1 MTAQISA
8 DSLHRLIK
16 HAIDSGA
23 AASVA
28 EAEALFRGY
37 RLKVEIDSADVSDP
51 VQQAALLTT
60 VALGRRV
67 FLGGVTVTGPL
78 DASLML
84 AMPFGRT
91 LGDAVQA
98 LGATFGDLAGEAPA
112 IVIGGGVRERRAGFC
127 VRTAA
132 AGWRG
137 GILPVHSELQPGGE
151 GTMPLSGMLAAG
163 LAVNEAFLFVN
174 GGMPAAGR
182 RALGLSLW
190 RPGREVDW
198 LQPDESEP
206 PLTYLPS
213 RLWLIG
219 LGHLGQAYLWGLG
232 LLPYQ
237 DPADVALILQDID
250 VITESTESTS
260 ILTDSAMIGKKKTRA
275 MAAWAERRGFV
286 TSLQERIFAADF
298 TRQAD
303 EPAVALCG
311 LDNGAGRRAL
321 DQVGFD
327 FIVEAGLGRGHRD
340 FRTMRLHVLPG
351 QRAAADIW
359 KQPSEGEKVDD
370 RPAYAKLMEDGVL
383 DRCGMTLLAGKAVG
397 APFVGS
403 IAATLALSEVL
414 RLLHGG
420 VVYQLIDIDL
430 LSLDQRLASRHSND
444 FANLNP
450 GFTMAVDA
458 RARRR
463 STSKS
468 DDEVVDMESQPW
480 LRV

>member
-1 MTAQISA
+1 MKAHISA
-8 DSLHRLIK
+8 DSLHRLVK

-23 AASVA
+23 AASVDKA
-28 EAEALFRGY
+28 EAQFRGY
-37 RLKVEIDSADVSDP
+37 RLRVEIDPATVADQA
-51 VQQAALLTT
+51 QQAALLTT
-60 VALGRRV
+60 VALARRV
-67 FLGGVTVTGPL
+67 FLGGVTVIGPI
-78 DASLML
+78 DAPLIL
-84 AMPFGRT
+84 AMPFGHT

-98 LGATFGDLAGEAPA
+98 LGATLGDADGETPT
-112 IVIGGGVRERRAGFC
+112 IVIGGSVRERRSGFC

-137 GILPVHSELQPGGE
+137 GILPVHSELQPDGE
-151 GTMPLSGMLAAG
+151 GAMPLSGMLAAG
-163 LAVNEAFLFVN
+163 LAVNEAFLFIN

-190 RPGREVDW
+190 CPNREADW
-198 LQPDESEP
+198 LQSDHSEP
-206 PLTYLPS
+206 ALTYLPS

-232 LLPYQ
+232 LLPYR
-237 DPADVALILQDID
+237 DPADVALVLQDID

-260 ILTDSAMIGKKKTRA
+260 ILTDSTMIGKKKTRE
-275 MAAWAERRGFV
+275 MAAWAEQRGFA
-286 TSLQERIFAADF
+286 TSLQERIFDADF

-311 LDNGAGRRAL
+311 LDNAAGRRAL

-327 FIVEAGLGRGHRD
+327 LIVEAGLGRGHRD

-359 KQPSEGEKVDD
+359 KQTSEAEKVED

-403 IAATLALSEVL
+403 TAATLVLSEVL
-414 RLLHGG
+414 RLLHGRA
-420 VVYQLIDIDL
+420 VCQLIDLDL
-430 LSLDQRLASRHSND
+430 LSLDQRLVTQHPNE
-444 FANLNP
+444 FADLNP
-450 GFTMAVDA
+450 GYSIAIDPRNVG
-458 RARRR
+458 
-463 STSKS
+463 
-468 DDEVVDMESQPW
+468 
-480 LRV
+480 

>member
-8 DSLHRLIK
+8 DSLHRLMK

-23 AASVA
+23 VASFA
-28 EAEALFRGY
+28 EAEALFRDY
-37 RLKVEIDSADVSDP
+37 RLRVEIDPADISEP

-60 VALGRRV
+60 VALSRRV
-67 FLGGVTVTGPL
+67 FLGGVMVTGPL
-78 DASLML
+78 DAPLLL
-84 AMPFGRT
+84 AIPLGRT
-91 LGDAVQA
+91 IGDAVQV
-98 LGATFGDLAGEAPA
+98 LGGILGDLAEEMPT
-112 IVIGGGVRERRAGFC
+112 IVIGGGPRERRAGFC
-127 VRTAA
+127 VRTAEA
-132 AGWRG
+132 SWRG
-137 GILPVHSELQPGGE
+137 GILPVHSELRPGRGCA
-151 GTMPLSGMLAAG
+151 MPLSGMLAAG
-163 LAVNEAFLFVN
+163 LAVNEAYLFVN

-190 RPGREVDW
+190 RPSREVDW
-198 LQPDESEP
+198 LRPDESEP
-206 PLTYLPS
+206 ALAYMPS

-237 DPADVALILQDID
+237 EPADVALVLQDID
-250 VITESTESTS
+250 IITESTESTS
-260 ILTDSAMIGKKKTRA
+260 ILTDSGMIGQKKTRA
-275 MAAWAERRGFV
+275 MAAWAERRGFA
-286 TSLQERIFAADF
+286 TSLQERMF
-298 TRQAD
+298 TAYFERNPE

-311 LDNGAGRRAL
+311 LDNAAGRRAL

-327 FIVEAGLGRGHRD
+327 FIVEAGLGRGYRD

-351 QRAAADIW
+351 RRAAAEIW
-359 KQPSEGEKVDD
+359 KQTSEGEKVED

-383 DRCGMTLLAGKAVG
+383 DHCGMTLLAGKAVG

-420 VVYQLIDIDL
+420 TVNQLIDIDL
-430 LSLDQRLASRHSND
+430 LSLDQRLISRHCND
-444 FANLNP
+444 FDGLNP

-458 RARRR
+458 
-463 STSKS
+463 
-468 DDEVVDMESQPW
+468 
-480 LRV
+480 

>member
-1 MTAQISA
+1 M
-8 DSLHRLIK
+8 
-16 HAIDSGA
+16 
-23 AASVA
+23 
-28 EAEALFRGY
+28 
-37 RLKVEIDSADVSDP
+37 
-51 VQQAALLTT
+51 
-60 VALGRRV
+60 
-67 FLGGVTVTGPL
+67 
-78 DASLML
+78 
-84 AMPFGRT
+84 
-91 LGDAVQA
+91 
-98 LGATFGDLAGEAPA
+98 
-112 IVIGGGVRERRAGFC
+112 
-127 VRTAA
+127 
-132 AGWRG
+132 
-137 GILPVHSELQPGGE
+137 
-151 GTMPLSGMLAAG
+151 
-163 LAVNEAFLFVN
+163 
-174 GGMPAAGR
+174 
-182 RALGLSLW
+182 
-190 RPGREVDW
+190 
-198 LQPDESEP
+198 
-206 PLTYLPS
+206 
-213 RLWLIG
+213 
-219 LGHLGQAYLWGLG
+219 
-232 LLPYQ
+232 
-237 DPADVALILQDID
+237 ALILQDID

-321 DQVGFD
+321 DQVDFD

-383 DRCGMTLLAGKAVG
+383 DCCGMTLLAGKAVG